1 MKIELVP
8 EDLIAYESVEPKE
21 LAEGVYLTAD
31 GSIFII
37 GSNGVDTLKI
47 SR

>member
-8 EDLIAYESVEPKE
+8 CDEIAYERVEPKE

-37 GSNGVDTLKI
+37 GKNGVDTL
-47 SR
+47 RVTR